1 MPIRRYANFDHL
13 PDGVIPWQTNNTSGL
28 PYIYG
33 ANTSGS
39 VNVAVFSNQLDES
52 KWLGSDAGSV
62 YTCFDVR
69 QLFLDTTKKSIFG
82 FRSYCTNV
90 AQYRIGGFYSPSSGG
105 VDLAASTV
113 NGGTLGGP
121 NIAANVEQYIEVVM
135 DWVNYSQTVYVNG
148 QPKFSRTFTQA
159 NMALFMSTYYGLVV
173 GAESSAAGW
182 RTKDW
187 YFADQVGSENLQPT
201 GGLVVRPGQLLGASG
216 ASYAPQGNM
225 TLAQQLG
232 SKMTDLRDMYWPNA
246 HSLNGAASGDIAI
259 NGVAVDFLGSQN
271 VIGAELWA
279 SGRNQNAATTRNL
292 TAKATLGGQSTVGTP
307 KALPTGNAG
316 ILFGGFN
323 LNMSLAPDGAAW
335 TPAKL
340 ANTVFAQAAS

>member
-1 MPIRRYANFDHL
+1 MPIRKYVNFDHL

-33 ANTSGS
+33 ANTAGS
-39 VNVAVFSNQLDES
+39 VSAAIFSNQLDES
-52 KWLGSDAGSV
+52 KWLGSDSGAV
-62 YTCFDVR
+62 YTAIDLR

-82 FRSYCTNV
+82 FRGYCTTL
-90 AQYRIGGFYSPSSGG
+90 AQYRVAGFYSPSSGG

-113 NGGTLGGP
+113 NTGTLGGP
-121 NIAANVEQYIEVVM
+121 NIVAGVEQYIEVVM
-135 DWVNYSQTVYVNG
+135 DWVNYTQTVYVNG
-148 QPKFSRTFTQA
+148 QPKYSRSFTQA
-159 NMALFMSTYYGLVV
+159 NMALFMSSYYTLVV

-187 YFADQVGSENLQPT
+187 YFADQVGSENLQPL
-201 GGLVVRPGQLLGASG
+201 GSIIVRPGQILDASG
-216 ASYAPQGNM
+216 ASYAPQGGL

-246 HSLNGAASGDIAI
+246 QSTNGAASGDIAI
-259 NGVAVDFLGSQN
+259 NGVGVDFQGSQGI
-271 VIGAELWA
+271 IGAELWA
-279 SGRNQNAATTRNL
+279 SGRNQSATARNL
-292 TAKATLGGQSTVGTP
+292 TAKAVLGGQSTVGTA
-307 KALPTGNAG
+307 KALPTGNAS

-323 LNMSLAPDGAAW
+323 LNMSVAPDGAVW

-340 ANTVFAQAAS
+340 ANATFAQTAS